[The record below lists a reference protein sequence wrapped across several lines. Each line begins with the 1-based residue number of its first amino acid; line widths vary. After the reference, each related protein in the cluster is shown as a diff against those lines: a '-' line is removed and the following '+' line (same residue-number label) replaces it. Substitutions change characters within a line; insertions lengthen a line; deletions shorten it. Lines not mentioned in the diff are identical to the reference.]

1 MKRLWNYLGR
11 NQFSQLLIKLNQ
23 NESFLLLFPNL
34 KKNISYLMT
43 LFTLFYSIYAK
54 TIYLAD
60 KRA

>member
-1 MKRLWNYLGR
+1 MKKLWNYLGR

-34 KKNISYLMT
+34 KNISYLMT

-60 KRA
+60 KGA